1 MSVYLSYWSCIMID
15 DGGIMMANDYFEWKI
30 KCKNSCY
37 VPSTMEVRKTKAWP
51 KFTEKSGK
59 YWRQCE
65 VGTNICKTSD
75 RPIRYPAYK
84 SSSPQ
89 ADRPDGKILRT
100 PHSFILTMKSILIY
114 KECICKSFIN
124 NLPPSAKTLEDFSGR
139 NWKWSKFR
147 RNQTI
152 LTSLKI
158 KNIELQKY
166 W

>member
-1 MSVYLSYWSCIMID
+1 MNTVFVLIIGFLSMWRLSYWPCIMID

-65 VGTNICKTSD
+65 VGTNISKTSD

-89 ADRPDGKILRT
+89 ADRPDGKTYIWE
-100 PHSFILTMKSILIY
+100 HY
-114 KECICKSFIN
+114 KLHIHLLWPFQTNALCRECVCKSFIN

-147 RNQTI
+147 RN
-152 LTSLKI
+152 
-158 KNIELQKY
+158 
-166 W
+166 